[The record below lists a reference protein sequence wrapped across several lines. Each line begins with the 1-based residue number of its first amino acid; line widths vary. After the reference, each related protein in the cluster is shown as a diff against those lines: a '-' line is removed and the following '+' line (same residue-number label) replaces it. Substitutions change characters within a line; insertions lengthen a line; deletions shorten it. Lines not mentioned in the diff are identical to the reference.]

1 MPGSEQGESQYR
13 TLYLN
18 PEPPKFPNLLI
29 TGGFLARGCGYRCAN
44 TSAEGTRL
52 IMDIPR
58 PSNAR
63 AKMMRRIVL
72 GAAAILLIGG
82 VTYGLSRL
90 RPAAP
95 SVDRATVWSDEV
107 KRGPMLRELRGIGTL
122 IPEDIQWIP
131 AQTEAQ
137 VDRIVL
143 KPGAIVKSDSII
155 LELSNLTLKR
165 DVLDSEYQLKAAEAD
180 YANLKVQVNGELLN
194 QKAAEAAVRS
204 EYEQAKIQHAVDE
217 KLAAEG
223 IGSTVTAELSKVKEE
238 QLGVRVQ
245 LEGERTKNT
254 ADAAQARL
262 QAQQSHVDQQRA
274 LYELRHAELEALH
287 VRAGLNGVLQL
298 VPVEVGQ
305 HVLPGTNLARVADP
319 KKLKAEVK
327 VAETQAKDAV
337 IGQKATVDTRNGVVA
352 GHVSRIDP
360 SVQNGTVTVD
370 VAIDGPLPDG
380 ARPDLSVDGTIE
392 VENLKDVL
400 YVGRP
405 VHGASQSTISLFKLS
420 SDGSEANRVN
430 VKLGRSSVNTVE
442 ILQGLQVG
450 DRVILSDMSQ
460 WDNYDRVRLK

>member
-1 MPGSEQGESQYR
+1 
-13 TLYLN
+13 
-18 PEPPKFPNLLI
+18 
-29 TGGFLARGCGYRCAN
+29 
-44 TSAEGTRL
+44 
-52 IMDIPR
+52 MDIPR

-63 AKMMRRIVL
+63 AKLIRRIVL
-72 GAAAILLIGG
+72 GAAAVLLIGG

-95 SVDRATVWSDEV
+95 TVDRATVWSDEV

-143 KPGAIVKSDSII
+143 RPGAIVKSDSII

-165 DVLDSEYQLKAAEAD
+165 DALDAEYQLKAAEAD
-180 YANLKVQVNGELLN
+180 YANLKVQVNSELLN
-194 QKAAEAAVRS
+194 QKAAEAGVRS

-217 KLAAEG
+217 KLTADG

-238 QLGVRVQ
+238 QLAVRVQ
-245 LEGERTKNT
+245 LEADRTKNT

-262 QAQQSHVDQQRA
+262 QAQMSHVDQQRA

-319 KKLKAEVK
+319 KRLKAEIK

-337 IGQKATVDTRNGVVA
+337 IGQKATIDTRNGMVA

-360 SVQNGTVTVD
+360 SVQNGTVTMD

-405 VHGASQSTISLFKLS
+405 VHGASQSTISLFKLTP
-420 SDGSEANRVN
+420 DGSEATRVN